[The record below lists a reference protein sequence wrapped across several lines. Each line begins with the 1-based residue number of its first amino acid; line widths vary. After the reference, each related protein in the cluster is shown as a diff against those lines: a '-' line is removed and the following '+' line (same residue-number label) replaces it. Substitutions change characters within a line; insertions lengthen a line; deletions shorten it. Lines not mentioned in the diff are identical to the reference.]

1 MSGRSPVTSP
11 RAIRIGSFL
20 PPKPGNE
27 RMRGINLRFS
37 CLFVFWFCIAAI
49 TSGPSS
55 ALNLRNAQLETL
67 SFAALDGWKDDDHAL
82 AFETFLKS
90 CGAILNGSKAMRAAR
105 PFYGALFNVC
115 ERAVAAGQLDRDHA
129 RAFFEDNFKPVRVT
143 PAGQTTGFF
152 TGYYETEV
160 DGSRFPSDEYTIP
173 VYAAPA
179 ETVSKHQ
186 SKVFANLDRTRIE
199 DGALAGK
206 ELEIC
211 YIKNPVDAFF
221 AQIQGSTRVKLDN
234 GKLLRLNY
242 VASNGMPYTPVGKFL
257 IDRGIV
263 SKEEMSMDKI
273 REFMESNPDEG
284 KELRRKNRSFVFFQ
298 ETPLGTHDE
307 CIGAQGVPL
316 TPGRSLAVDKRIHI
330 YGTPVWID
338 AELPI
343 ESEKPETKFRRL
355 LFAQDTGSAIVGPA
369 RADIYFGHGEEISHI
384 AGRIK
389 QNGQFVMLVPQNV
402 PVNNP
407 VVAGAK
413 NIPLPKPRPGL
424 IVTAA
429 ARTSTPAAMNH
440 PATRRKPRR

>member
-1 MSGRSPVTSP
+1 MQGIVLRS
-11 RAIRIGSFL
+11 
-20 PPKPGNE
+20 
-27 RMRGINLRFS
+27 S
-37 CLFVFWFCIAAI
+37 CIVGFCFWLIAA
-49 TSGPSS
+49 PSDPAL
-55 ALNLRNAQLETL
+55 ALNLRNARIEPL
-67 SFAALDGWKDDDHAL
+67 SFSTLAGWTDDDHAA
-82 AFETFLKS
+82 AFDTFLKS
-90 CGAILNGSKAMRAAR
+90 CRAILNGTRAMRSAR
-105 PFYGALFNVC
+105 PFYGALFKVC
-115 ERAVAAGQLDRDHA
+115 GRAVAAGQLDRDHA
-129 RAFFEDNFKPVRVT
+129 RVFFEDNFKPVRVT
-143 PAGQTTGFF
+143 PAGQTAGFF

-179 ETVSKHQ
+179 ETVRRHQ

-242 VASNGMPYTPVGKFL
+242 IASNGMPYTPVGKFL

-343 ESEKPETKFRRL
+343 ESEKPETKFRHL

-389 QNGQFVMLVPQNV
+389 QNGQFVMLAPRSVVISGTAVATNV
-402 PVNNP
+402 
-407 VVAGAK
+407 
-413 NIPLPKPRPGL
+413 PLPKPRPAMV
-424 IVTAA
+424 VTAA
-429 ARTSTPAAMNH
+429 ARSATETTSSVPVRL
-440 PATRRKPRR
+440 PKRRP

>member
-1 MSGRSPVTSP
+1 
-11 RAIRIGSFL
+11 L
-20 PPKPGNE
+20 PLKPGSDG
-27 RMRGINLRFS
+27 MQGIVLRSS
-37 CLFVFWFCIAAI
+37 CIVGFCFWLIAA
-49 TSGPSS
+49 PSDPAL
-55 ALNLRNAQLETL
+55 ALNLRNARIEPL
-67 SFAALDGWKDDDHAL
+67 SFSTLAGWTDDDHAA
-82 AFETFLKS
+82 AFDTFLKS
-90 CGAILNGSKAMRAAR
+90 CRAILNGTRAMRSAR
-105 PFYGALFNVC
+105 PFYGALFKVC
-115 ERAVAAGQLDRDHA
+115 GRAVAAGQLDRDHA
-129 RAFFEDNFKPVRVT
+129 RVFFEDNFKPVRVT
-143 PAGQTTGFF
+143 PAGQTAGFF

-160 DGSRFPSDEYTIP
+160 DGSRFPSDEYKIP

-179 ETVSKHQ
+179 ETVRRHQ

-343 ESEKPETKFRRL
+343 ESEKPETKFRHL

-389 QNGQFVMLVPQNV
+389 QNGQFVMLAPQSVAISGMAVATNV
-402 PVNNP
+402 
-407 VVAGAK
+407 
-413 NIPLPKPRPGL
+413 PLPKPRPAMV
-424 IVTAA
+424 VTAA
-429 ARTSTPAAMNH
+429 ARSATETTSSVPVRL
-440 PATRRKPRR
+440 PKRRP

>member
-1 MSGRSPVTSP
+1 MQGIVLRS
-11 RAIRIGSFL
+11 
-20 PPKPGNE
+20 
-27 RMRGINLRFS
+27 S
-37 CLFVFWFCIAAI
+37 CIVGFCFWLIAA
-49 TSGPSS
+49 PSDPAS
-55 ALNLRNAQLETL
+55 ALNLRNARIEPL
-67 SFAALDGWKDDDHAL
+67 SFSTLAGWTDDDHAV
-82 AFETFLKS
+82 AFDTFLKS
-90 CGAILNGSKAMRAAR
+90 CRAIVNGTRAMRSAR
-105 PFYGALFNVC
+105 PFYGALFKVC

-143 PAGQTTGFF
+143 PAGQTAGFF

-173 VYAAPA
+173 IYAAPA
-179 ETVSKHQ
+179 ETVSRHQ

-242 VASNGMPYTPVGKFL
+242 IASNGMPYTPVGKFL

-343 ESEKPETKFRRL
+343 ESEKPETKFRHL

-389 QNGQFVMLVPQNV
+389 QNGQFVMLAPQSVAISGTAVATNV
-402 PVNNP
+402 
-407 VVAGAK
+407 
-413 NIPLPKPRPGL
+413 PLPKPRPAM

-429 ARTSTPAAMNH
+429 ARSAAETTASV
-440 PATRRKPRR
+440 PVRLPKRRP

>member
-1 MSGRSPVTSP
+1 MQGIVLRS
-11 RAIRIGSFL
+11 
-20 PPKPGNE
+20 
-27 RMRGINLRFS
+27 S
-37 CLFVFWFCIAAI
+37 CIVGFCFWLIAA
-49 TSGPSS
+49 PSDPAS
-55 ALNLRNAQLETL
+55 ALNLRNARIEPL
-67 SFAALDGWKDDDHAL
+67 SFSTLAGWTDDDHAV
-82 AFETFLKS
+82 AFDTFLKS
-90 CGAILNGSKAMRAAR
+90 CRAIVNGTRAMRSAR
-105 PFYGALFNVC
+105 PFYGALFKVC

-129 RAFFEDNFKPVRVT
+129 RAFFENNFKPVRVT
-143 PAGQTTGFF
+143 PAGQTAGFF

-173 VYAAPA
+173 IYAAPA
-179 ETVSKHQ
+179 ETVRRHQ
-186 SKVFANLDRTRIE
+186 SKVFADLDRTRIE

-211 YIKNPVDAFF
+211 YIRNPVDAFF

-242 VASNGMPYTPVGKFL
+242 IASNGMPYTPVGKFL

-273 REFMESNPDEG
+273 REFMEANPDEG
-284 KELRRKNRSFVFFQ
+284 KDLRRKNRSFVFFQ

-330 YGTPVWID
+330 YGTPIWID

-343 ESEKPETKFRRL
+343 ESEKPETKFRHL

-389 QNGQFVMLVPQNV
+389 QNGQFVMLAPKSVAINGTAVATNV
-402 PVNNP
+402 
-407 VVAGAK
+407 
-413 NIPLPKPRPGL
+413 PLPKPRPAM

-429 ARTSTPAAMNH
+429 ARSATETTSSVTVRLPK
-440 PATRRKPRR
+440 RRP

>member
-1 MSGRSPVTSP
+1 MQGIVLRS
-11 RAIRIGSFL
+11 
-20 PPKPGNE
+20 
-27 RMRGINLRFS
+27 S
-37 CLFVFWFCIAAI
+37 CIVGFCFWLIAA
-49 TSGPSS
+49 PSDPAL
-55 ALNLRNAQLETL
+55 ALNLRNARIEPL
-67 SFAALDGWKDDDHAL
+67 SFSTLEGWTDDDHAV
-82 AFETFLKS
+82 AFDTFLKS
-90 CGAILNGSKAMRAAR
+90 CRAILNGTRAMRSAR
-105 PFYGALFNVC
+105 PFYGALFKVC
-115 ERAVAAGQLDRDHA
+115 GRAVAAGQLDRDHA

-143 PAGQTTGFF
+143 PAGQTAGFF

-160 DGSRFPSDEYTIP
+160 EGSRFPSDEYTIP
-173 VYAAPA
+173 IYAAPA
-179 ETVSKHQ
+179 ETVRTHK
-186 SKVFANLDRTRIE
+186 SKVFADLDRTRIE

-242 VASNGMPYTPVGKFL
+242 IASNGMPYTPVGKFL

-273 REFMESNPDEG
+273 REFMEANPDEG

-316 TPGRSLAVDKRIHI
+316 TPGRSLAVDKRVHI

-343 ESEKPETKFRRL
+343 ESEKPETKFRHL

-389 QNGQFVMLVPQNV
+389 QNGQFVMLAPKSVAISGTAVATNV
-402 PVNNP
+402 
-407 VVAGAK
+407 
-413 NIPLPKPRPGL
+413 PLPKPRPAL
-424 IVTAA
+424 VVTAA
-429 ARTSTPAAMNH
+429 ARSATDTTSSVPERL
-440 PATRRKPRR
+440 PKRRP

>member
-1 MSGRSPVTSP
+1 MQGIVLRS
-11 RAIRIGSFL
+11 
-20 PPKPGNE
+20 
-27 RMRGINLRFS
+27 S
-37 CLFVFWFCIAAI
+37 CIVGFCFWLIAA
-49 TSGPSS
+49 PSDPAL
-55 ALNLRNAQLETL
+55 ALNLRNARIEPL
-67 SFAALDGWKDDDHAL
+67 SFSTLAGWTDDDHAA
-82 AFETFLKS
+82 AFDTFLKS
-90 CGAILNGSKAMRAAR
+90 CRAILNGTRAMRSAR
-105 PFYGALFNVC
+105 PFYGALFKVC
-115 ERAVAAGQLDRDHA
+115 GRAVAAGQLDRDHA
-129 RAFFEDNFKPVRVT
+129 RVFFEDNFKPVRVT
-143 PAGQTTGFF
+143 PAGQTAGFF

-173 VYAAPA
+173 IYAAPA
-179 ETVSKHQ
+179 ETVRRHQ
-186 SKVFANLDRTRIE
+186 SKVFADLDRTRIE

-242 VASNGMPYTPVGKFL
+242 IASNGMPYTPVGKFL

-273 REFMESNPDEG
+273 REFMEANPDEG

-343 ESEKPETKFRRL
+343 ESEKPETKFRHL

-389 QNGQFVMLVPQNV
+389 QNGQFVMLAPQSVAISGTAVATNV
-402 PVNNP
+402 
-407 VVAGAK
+407 
-413 NIPLPKPRPGL
+413 PLPKPRPAM

-429 ARTSTPAAMNH
+429 ARSAAETTASV
-440 PATRRKPRR
+440 PVRLPKRRP

>member
-1 MSGRSPVTSP
+1 MQGIVLRS
-11 RAIRIGSFL
+11 
-20 PPKPGNE
+20 
-27 RMRGINLRFS
+27 S
-37 CLFVFWFCIAAI
+37 CIVGFCFWLIAA
-49 TSGPSS
+49 PSDPAL
-55 ALNLRNAQLETL
+55 ALNLRNARIEPL
-67 SFAALDGWKDDDHAL
+67 SFSTLAGWTDDDHAA
-82 AFETFLKS
+82 AFDTFLKS
-90 CGAILNGSKAMRAAR
+90 CRAILNGTRAMRSAR
-105 PFYGALFNVC
+105 PFYGALFKVC

-143 PAGQTTGFF
+143 PAGQTAGFF

-173 VYAAPA
+173 IYAAPA

-389 QNGQFVMLVPQNV
+389 QNGQFVMLAPQSVAISGTAVATNV
-402 PVNNP
+402 
-407 VVAGAK
+407 
-413 NIPLPKPRPGL
+413 PLPKPRPAMV
-424 IVTAA
+424 VTAA
-429 ARTSTPAAMNH
+429 ARSATETTSSVPVRL
-440 PATRRKPRR
+440 PKRRP

>member
-1 MSGRSPVTSP
+1 MQGIVLRS
-11 RAIRIGSFL
+11 
-20 PPKPGNE
+20 
-27 RMRGINLRFS
+27 S
-37 CLFVFWFCIAAI
+37 CIVGFCFWLIAA
-49 TSGPSS
+49 PSDPAS
-55 ALNLRNAQLETL
+55 ALNLRNARIEPL
-67 SFAALDGWKDDDHAL
+67 SFSTLAGWTDDDHAV
-82 AFETFLKS
+82 AFDTFLKS
-90 CGAILNGSKAMRAAR
+90 CRAIVNGTRAMRSAR
-105 PFYGALFNVC
+105 PFYGALFKVC

-129 RAFFEDNFKPVRVT
+129 RAFFESNFKPVRVT
-143 PAGQTTGFF
+143 PAGQTAGFF

-173 VYAAPA
+173 IYAAPA
-179 ETVSKHQ
+179 ETVRRHQ
-186 SKVFANLDRTRIE
+186 SKVFSDLDRTRIE

-242 VASNGMPYTPVGKFL
+242 IASNGMPYTPVGKFL

-273 REFMESNPDEG
+273 REFMEANPDEG
-284 KELRRKNRSFVFFQ
+284 KDLRRKNRSFVFFQ

-330 YGTPVWID
+330 YGTPIWID

-343 ESEKPETKFRRL
+343 ESEKPETKFRHL

-389 QNGQFVMLVPQNV
+389 QNGQFVMLAPKSVAINGTAVATNV
-402 PVNNP
+402 
-407 VVAGAK
+407 
-413 NIPLPKPRPGL
+413 PLPKPRPAM

-429 ARTSTPAAMNH
+429 ARSATETTSSVTVRLPK
-440 PATRRKPRR
+440 RRP